1 MNLNR
6 KNRFFKRKKFRRL
19 LHTLACI
26 PAFNEEGVI
35 GKLVKK
41 TLSYVDSVVVCD
53 DGSSDNTAKEAE
65 NSGAHVIV
73 HDENKG
79 KGSALKSLFEHAKH
93 STADIIVTIDGDGQF
108 LPEEIKKLT
117 KPIIEKTSDIVVGY
131 RFDDQTEMPS
141 YRKIGNKI
149 LDHATNIITSLPIRD
164 TQSGFRAYSKK
175 AIELIEFSNDG
186 FTADSEILINAS
198 KHDLRISEEKIT
210 VIYDTGR
217 RTSTKNPILHGSSV
231 LGSLIE
237 MILVKHPLKY
247 LGVPGLVVLICG
259 ILLSSYTISVFNETQ
274 LLPIPFA
281 LVSIG
286 ILLLGFLLLLSSGI
300 LFAINRSVFHK

>member
-1 MNLNR
+1 MMN
-6 KNRFFKRKKFRRL
+6 
-19 LHTLACI
+19 TLVCI
-26 PAFNEEGVI
+26 PAFNEEGAI
-35 GKLVKK
+35 GKLVRK

-73 HDENKG
+73 HDENRG
-79 KGSALKSLFEHAKH
+79 KGSALKSLFEHARH
-93 STADIIVTIDGDGQF
+93 SSADIIVTIDGDGQF
-108 LPEEIKKLT
+108 MPEEIKKLT

-131 RFDDQTEMPS
+131 RFDNDTEMPS

-149 LDHATNIITSLPIRD
+149 LDHATNIATSIPIRD
-164 TQSGFRAYSKK
+164 TQSGFRAYSKN

-186 FTADSEILINAS
+186 FTADSEILIDAS
-198 KHDLRISEEKIT
+198 KHGLRISEEKIT

-247 LGVPGLVVLICG
+247 LGIPGLVVIFCG
-259 ILLSSYTISVFNETQ
+259 ILLSSYTISVFNQTA

-286 ILLLGFLLLLSSGI
+286 LLLLGFLLLMTSGI
-300 LFAINRSVFHK
+300 LFAINRSIFHK

>member
-1 MNLNR
+1 MN
-6 KNRFFKRKKFRRL
+6 
-19 LHTLACI
+19 TLVCI
-26 PAFNEEGVI
+26 PAFNEEGAI
-35 GKLVKK
+35 GKLVRK

-73 HDENKG
+73 HDENRG
-79 KGSALKSLFEHAKH
+79 KGSALKSLFEHARH
-93 STADIIVTIDGDGQF
+93 SSADIIVTIDGDGQF

-131 RFDDQTEMPS
+131 RFDNDTEMPS

-149 LDHATNIITSLPIRD
+149 LDHATNIATSIPIRD
-164 TQSGFRAYSKK
+164 TQSGFRAYSKN

-217 RTSTKNPILHGSSV
+217 RTSTKNPILHGSGV
-231 LGSLIE
+231 LGSLVE

-247 LGVPGLVVLICG
+247 LGVPGLIVLICG
-259 ILLSSYTISVFNETQ
+259 MLLSFYTISVFNSVTT
-274 LLPIPFA
+274 
-281 LVSIG
+281 
-286 ILLLGFLLLLSSGI
+286 SSSSWVP
-300 LFAINRSVFHK
+300 RSPLKRRRNAT

>member
-1 MNLNR
+1 MMN
-6 KNRFFKRKKFRRL
+6 
-19 LHTLACI
+19 TLVCI
-26 PAFNEEGVI
+26 PAFNEEGAI
-35 GKLVKK
+35 GKLVRK

-73 HDENKG
+73 HNENRG
-79 KGSALKSLFEHAKH
+79 KGSALKSLFEHARH
-93 STADIIVTIDGDGQF
+93 SSADIIVTIDGDGQF

-131 RFDDQTEMPS
+131 RFDNDTEMPS

-149 LDHATNIITSLPIRD
+149 LDHATNIATSIPIRD
-164 TQSGFRAYSKK
+164 TQSGFRAYSKN

-186 FTADSEILINAS
+186 FTADSEILIDAS
-198 KHDLRISEEKIT
+198 KHGLRISEEKIT

-247 LGVPGLVVLICG
+247 LGIPGLIVIFCG
-259 ILLSSYTISVFNETQ
+259 VLLSSYTISVFNQTA

-286 ILLLGFLLLLSSGI
+286 LLLLGFLLLMTSGI
-300 LFAINRSVFHK
+300 LFAINRSIFHK

>member
-1 MNLNR
+1 MN
-6 KNRFFKRKKFRRL
+6 
-19 LHTLACI
+19 TLVCI
-26 PAFNEEGVI
+26 PAFNEEGAI
-35 GKLVKK
+35 GKLVRK

-73 HDENKG
+73 HDENRG
-79 KGSALKSLFEHAKH
+79 KGSALKSLFEHARH
-93 STADIIVTIDGDGQF
+93 SSADIIITIDGDGQF

-131 RFDDQTEMPS
+131 RFDNDTEMPS

-149 LDHATNIITSLPIRD
+149 LDHATNIATSIPIRD
-164 TQSGFRAYSKK
+164 TQSGFRAYSKN

-186 FTADSEILINAS
+186 FTADSEILIDAS
-198 KHDLRISEEKIT
+198 KHGLRISEEKIT

-217 RTSTKNPILHGSSV
+217 RTSTKNPILHGSNV

-247 LGVPGLVVLICG
+247 LGIPGLIVIFCG
-259 ILLSSYTISVFNETQ
+259 VLLSSYTISVFNQTA

-286 ILLLGFLLLLSSGI
+286 LLLLGFLLLMTSGI
-300 LFAINRSVFHK
+300 LFAINRSIFHK

>member
-1 MNLNR
+1 M
-6 KNRFFKRKKFRRL
+6 KSDRL
-19 LHTLACI
+19 LKTIVCM
-26 PAFNEEGVI
+26 PAFNEEGAI
-35 GKLVKK
+35 GDLIKK
-41 TLSYVDSVVVCD
+41 TLSYADSVVVCD
-53 DGSSDNTAKEAE
+53 DGSSDYTANEAKDC
-65 NSGAHVIV
+65 GAYVIR
-73 HDENKG
+73 HNENKG
-79 KGSALKSLFEHAKH
+79 IGSSLRSLFKH
-93 STADIIVTIDGDGQF
+93 VKNSSADIIVTIDGDGQF

-131 RFDDQTEMPS
+131 RFDDNTEMPS
-141 YRKIGNKI
+141 YRRLGNKI
-149 LDHATNIITSLPIRD
+149 LDHATNIVTSLPIRD

-217 RTSTKNPILHGSSV
+217 RTSTKNPILHGSGV

-247 LGVPGLVVLICG
+247 LGVPGLIVLICG

>member
-1 MNLNR
+1 MMN
-6 KNRFFKRKKFRRL
+6 
-19 LHTLACI
+19 TLVCI
-26 PAFNEEGVI
+26 PAFNEEGAI

-53 DGSSDNTAKEAE
+53 DGSSDNTTKEAE
-65 NSGAHVIV
+65 DSGAHVIV
-73 HDENKG
+73 HNENKG
-79 KGSALKSLFEHAKH
+79 KGSALKSLFEHARH
-93 STADIIVTIDGDGQF
+93 SSADIIVTIDGDGQF

-117 KPIIEKTSDIVVGY
+117 KPIIENISDVVVGY
-131 RFDDQTEMPS
+131 RFDDDTEMPS

-149 LDHATNIITSLPIRD
+149 LDHATNIVSSLPIRD

-175 AIELIEFSNDG
+175 AIQSIEFSNDG

-198 KHDLRISEEKIT
+198 KYGLRISEEKIT

-217 RTSTKNPILHGSSV
+217 RTSTKNPILHGSGV

-247 LGVPGLVVLICG
+247 LGVPGLVIICCG
-259 ILLSSYTISVFNETQ
+259 IILSSYTISVFNETQ

-281 LVSIG
+281 LVSVG

>member
-1 MNLNR
+1 MMN
-6 KNRFFKRKKFRRL
+6 
-19 LHTLACI
+19 TLVCI
-26 PAFNEEGVI
+26 PAFNEEGAI
-35 GKLVKK
+35 GKLVRK

-73 HDENKG
+73 HDENRG
-79 KGSALKSLFEHAKH
+79 KGSALKSLFEHARH
-93 STADIIVTIDGDGQF
+93 SSADIIVTIDGDGQF

-117 KPIIEKTSDIVVGY
+117 KPIIEKTSDVVVGY
-131 RFDDQTEMPS
+131 RFDNDTEMPS

-149 LDHATNIITSLPIRD
+149 LDHATNIATSIPIRD
-164 TQSGFRAYSKK
+164 TQSGFRAYSKN

-186 FTADSEILINAS
+186 FTADSEILIDAS
-198 KHDLRISEEKIT
+198 KHGLRISEEKIT

-247 LGVPGLVVLICG
+247 LGIPGLIVIFCG
-259 ILLSSYTISVFNETQ
+259 ILLSSYTISVFNQTA

-286 ILLLGFLLLLSSGI
+286 LLLLGFLLLMTSGI
-300 LFAINRSVFHK
+300 LFAINRSIFHK

>member
-1 MNLNR
+1 MMN
-6 KNRFFKRKKFRRL
+6 
-19 LHTLACI
+19 TLVCI
-26 PAFNEEGVI
+26 PAFNEEGAI
-35 GKLVKK
+35 GKLVRK

-73 HDENKG
+73 HDENRG
-79 KGSALKSLFEHAKH
+79 KGSALKSLFEHARH
-93 STADIIVTIDGDGQF
+93 SSADIIITIDGDGQF

-131 RFDDQTEMPS
+131 RFDNDTEMPS

-149 LDHATNIITSLPIRD
+149 LDHATNIATSIPIRD
-164 TQSGFRAYSKK
+164 TQSGFRAYSKN

-186 FTADSEILINAS
+186 FTADSEILIDAS
-198 KHDLRISEEKIT
+198 KHGLRISEEKIT

-247 LGVPGLVVLICG
+247 LGIPGLIVIFCG
-259 ILLSSYTISVFNETQ
+259 VLLSSYTISVFNQTA

-286 ILLLGFLLLLSSGI
+286 LLLLGFLLLMTSGI
-300 LFAINRSVFHK
+300 LFAINRSIFHK

>member
-1 MNLNR
+1 MMN
-6 KNRFFKRKKFRRL
+6 
-19 LHTLACI
+19 TLVCI
-26 PAFNEEGVI
+26 PAFNEEGAI
-35 GKLVKK
+35 GKLVRK

-73 HDENKG
+73 HDENRG
-79 KGSALKSLFEHAKH
+79 KGSALKSLFEHARH
-93 STADIIVTIDGDGQF
+93 SSADIIVTIDGDGQF

-117 KPIIEKTSDIVVGY
+117 KPIIEKTSDVVVGY
-131 RFDDQTEMPS
+131 RFDNDTEMPS

-149 LDHATNIITSLPIRD
+149 LDHATNIATSIPIRD
-164 TQSGFRAYSKK
+164 TQSGFRAYSKN

-186 FTADSEILINAS
+186 FTADSEILIDAS
-198 KHDLRISEEKIT
+198 KHGLRISEEKIT

-247 LGVPGLVVLICG
+247 LGIPGLIVIFCG
-259 ILLSSYTISVFNETQ
+259 VLLSSYTISVFNQTA

-286 ILLLGFLLLLSSGI
+286 SLLLGFLLLMTSGI
-300 LFAINRSVFHK
+300 LFAINRSIFHK

>member
-1 MNLNR
+1 MMN
-6 KNRFFKRKKFRRL
+6 
-19 LHTLACI
+19 TLVCI
-26 PAFNEEGVI
+26 PAFNEEGAI
-35 GKLVKK
+35 GKLVRK

-73 HDENKG
+73 HDENRG
-79 KGSALKSLFEHAKH
+79 KGSALKSLFEHARH
-93 STADIIVTIDGDGQF
+93 SSADIIITIDGDGQF

-131 RFDDQTEMPS
+131 RFDNDTEMPS

-149 LDHATNIITSLPIRD
+149 LDHATNIATSIPIRD
-164 TQSGFRAYSKK
+164 TQSGFRAYSKN

-186 FTADSEILINAS
+186 FTADSEILIDAS
-198 KHDLRISEEKIT
+198 KHGLRISEEKIT

-247 LGVPGLVVLICG
+247 LGIPGFVIIFCG
-259 ILLSSYTISVFNETQ
+259 VLLSSYTISVFNQTA

-286 ILLLGFLLLLSSGI
+286 SLLLGFLLLMTSGI
-300 LFAINRSVFHK
+300 LFAINRSIFHK

>member
-1 MNLNR
+1 MN
-6 KNRFFKRKKFRRL
+6 
-19 LHTLACI
+19 TLVCI
-26 PAFNEEGVI
+26 PAFNEEGAI

-53 DGSSDNTAKEAE
+53 DGSSDNTTKEAE
-65 NSGAHVIV
+65 DSGAHVIV
-73 HDENKG
+73 HNENKG
-79 KGSALKSLFEHAKH
+79 KGSALKSLFEHARH
-93 STADIIVTIDGDGQF
+93 SSADIIVTIDGDGQF

-117 KPIIEKTSDIVVGY
+117 NPIIENISDVVVGY
-131 RFDDQTEMPS
+131 RFDDDTEMPS

-149 LDHATNIITSLPIRD
+149 LDHATNIVSSIPIRD

-210 VIYDTGR
+210 VVYDTGR
-217 RTSTKNPILHGSSV
+217 RTSTKNPILHGSGV

-247 LGVPGLVVLICG
+247 LGVPGLIIIFCG
-259 ILLSSYTISVFNETQ
+259 IMLSSYTISIFNETQ

-281 LVSIG
+281 LVSVG

>member
-1 MNLNR
+1 MN
-6 KNRFFKRKKFRRL
+6 
-19 LHTLACI
+19 TLVCI
-26 PAFNEEGVI
+26 PAFNEEGAI
-35 GKLVKK
+35 GKLVRK

-73 HDENKG
+73 HDENRG
-79 KGSALKSLFEHAKH
+79 KGSALKSLFEHARH
-93 STADIIVTIDGDGQF
+93 SSADIIVTIDGDGQF

-131 RFDDQTEMPS
+131 RFDNDTEMPS

-149 LDHATNIITSLPIRD
+149 LDHATNIATSIPIRD
-164 TQSGFRAYSKK
+164 TQSGFRAYSKN

-186 FTADSEILINAS
+186 FTADSEILIDAS
-198 KHDLRISEEKIT
+198 KHGLRISEEKIT

-217 RTSTKNPILHGSSV
+217 RTSTKNPILHGSNV

-247 LGVPGLVVLICG
+247 LGIPGFVIIFCG
-259 ILLSSYTISVFNETQ
+259 ISLSSYTISVFNQTA

-286 ILLLGFLLLLSSGI
+286 LLLLGFLLLMTSGI
-300 LFAINRSVFHK
+300 LFAINRSIFHK

>member
-1 MNLNR
+1 MMMN
-6 KNRFFKRKKFRRL
+6 
-19 LHTLACI
+19 TLVCI
-26 PAFNEEGVI
+26 PAFNEEGAI
-35 GKLVKK
+35 GKLVRK

-65 NSGAHVIV
+65 NSGAHIIV
-73 HDENKG
+73 HDENRG
-79 KGSALKSLFEHAKH
+79 KGSALKSLFEHARH
-93 STADIIVTIDGDGQF
+93 SSADIIVTIDGDGQF

-131 RFDDQTEMPS
+131 RFDNDTEMPS

-149 LDHATNIITSLPIRD
+149 LDHATNIATSIPIRD
-164 TQSGFRAYSKK
+164 TQSGFRAYSKN

-186 FTADSEILINAS
+186 FTADSEILIDAS
-198 KHDLRISEEKIT
+198 KHGLRISEEKIT

-247 LGVPGLVVLICG
+247 LGIPGLIVIFCG
-259 ILLSSYTISVFNETQ
+259 VLLSSYTISVFNQTA

-286 ILLLGFLLLLSSGI
+286 LLLLGFLLLMTSGI
-300 LFAINRSVFHK
+300 LFAINRSIFHK

>member
-1 MNLNR
+1 M
-6 KNRFFKRKKFRRL
+6 
-19 LHTLACI
+19 
-26 PAFNEEGVI
+26 
-35 GKLVKK
+35 
-41 TLSYVDSVVVCD
+41 
-53 DGSSDNTAKEAE
+53 
-65 NSGAHVIV
+65 
-73 HDENKG
+73 
-79 KGSALKSLFEHAKH
+79 
-93 STADIIVTIDGDGQF
+93 
-108 LPEEIKKLT
+108 PEEIKKLT
-117 KPIIEKTSDIVVGY
+117 KPIIENISDVVVGY
-131 RFDDQTEMPS
+131 RFDDDTEMPS

-149 LDHATNIITSLPIRD
+149 LDHATNIVSSIPIRD

-210 VIYDTGR
+210 VVYDTGR
-217 RTSTKNPILHGSSV
+217 RTSTKNPILHGSGV

-247 LGVPGLVVLICG
+247 LGVPGLIIIFCG
-259 ILLSSYTISVFNETQ
+259 IILSSYTISIFNETQ

-281 LVSIG
+281 LVSVG

>member
-1 MNLNR
+1 MN
-6 KNRFFKRKKFRRL
+6 
-19 LHTLACI
+19 TLVCI
-26 PAFNEEGVI
+26 PAFNEEGAI

-53 DGSSDNTAKEAE
+53 DGSSDNTTKEAE
-65 NSGAHVIV
+65 DSGAHVIV
-73 HDENKG
+73 HNENKG
-79 KGSALKSLFEHAKH
+79 KGSALKSLFEHARH
-93 STADIIVTIDGDGQF
+93 SSADIIVTIDGDGQF

-117 KPIIEKTSDIVVGY
+117 KPIIENISDVVVGY
-131 RFDDQTEMPS
+131 RFDDDTEMPS

-149 LDHATNIITSLPIRD
+149 LDHATNIVSSLPIRD

-175 AIELIEFSNDG
+175 AIQSIEFSNDG

-198 KHDLRISEEKIT
+198 KYGLRISEEKIT

-247 LGVPGLVVLICG
+247 LGVPGLVIICCG
-259 ILLSSYTISVFNETQ
+259 IILSSYTISVFNETQ

-281 LVSIG
+281 LVSVG
-286 ILLLGFLLLLSSGI
+286 MLLLGFLLLLSSGI

>member
-1 MNLNR
+1 MMN
-6 KNRFFKRKKFRRL
+6 
-19 LHTLACI
+19 TLVCI
-26 PAFNEEGVI
+26 PAFNEEGAI
-35 GKLVKK
+35 GKLVRK

-73 HDENKG
+73 HDENRG
-79 KGSALKSLFEHAKH
+79 KGSALKSLFEHARH
-93 STADIIVTIDGDGQF
+93 SSADIIITIDGDGQF

-117 KPIIEKTSDIVVGY
+117 KPIIEKTSDVVVGY
-131 RFDDQTEMPS
+131 RFDNDTEMPS

-149 LDHATNIITSLPIRD
+149 LDHATNIATSIPIRD
-164 TQSGFRAYSKK
+164 TQSGFRAYSKN

-186 FTADSEILINAS
+186 FTADSEILIDAS
-198 KHDLRISEEKIT
+198 KHGLRISEEKIT

-247 LGVPGLVVLICG
+247 LGIPGFVIIFCG
-259 ILLSSYTISVFNETQ
+259 VLLSSYTISVFNQTA

-286 ILLLGFLLLLSSGI
+286 LLLLGFLLLMTSGI
-300 LFAINRSVFHK
+300 LFAINRSIFHK

>member
-1 MNLNR
+1 MMN
-6 KNRFFKRKKFRRL
+6 
-19 LHTLACI
+19 TLVCI
-26 PAFNEEGVI
+26 PAFNEEGAI
-35 GKLVKK
+35 GKLVRK

-73 HDENKG
+73 HDENRG
-79 KGSALKSLFEHAKH
+79 KGSALKSLFEHARH
-93 STADIIVTIDGDGQF
+93 SSADIIVTIDGDGQF

-131 RFDDQTEMPS
+131 RFDNDTEMPS

-149 LDHATNIITSLPIRD
+149 LDHATNIATSIPIRD

-175 AIELIEFSNDG
+175 AVELIEFSNDG
-186 FTADSEILINAS
+186 FTADSEILIDAS
-198 KHDLRISEEKIT
+198 KHGLRISEEKIT

-247 LGVPGLVVLICG
+247 LGIPGLIVIFCG
-259 ILLSSYTISVFNETQ
+259 VLLSSYTISVFNQTA

-286 ILLLGFLLLLSSGI
+286 LLLLGFLLLMTSGI
-300 LFAINRSVFHK
+300 LFAINRSIFHK

>member
-1 MNLNR
+1 MMN
-6 KNRFFKRKKFRRL
+6 
-19 LHTLACI
+19 TLVCI
-26 PAFNEEGVI
+26 PAFNEEGAI
-35 GKLVKK
+35 GKLVRK

-73 HDENKG
+73 HDENRG
-79 KGSALKSLFEHAKH
+79 KGSALKSLFEHARH
-93 STADIIVTIDGDGQF
+93 SSADIIVTIDGDGQF

-131 RFDDQTEMPS
+131 RFDNDTEMPS

-149 LDHATNIITSLPIRD
+149 LDHATNIATSIPIRD
-164 TQSGFRAYSKK
+164 TQSGFRAYSKN

-186 FTADSEILINAS
+186 FTADSEILIDAS
-198 KHDLRISEEKIT
+198 KHGLRISEEKIT

-217 RTSTKNPILHGSSV
+217 RTSTKNPILHGSNV

-237 MILVKHPLKY
+237 MILVKHPSKY
-247 LGVPGLVVLICG
+247 LGIPGLIVIFCG
-259 ILLSSYTISVFNETQ
+259 VLLSSYTISVFNQTA

-286 ILLLGFLLLLSSGI
+286 SLLLGFLLLMTSGI
-300 LFAINRSVFHK
+300 LFAINRSIFHK

>member
-1 MNLNR
+1 MY
-6 KNRFFKRKKFRRL
+6 KRQL
-19 LHTLACI
+19 VCI
-26 PAFNEEGVI
+26 PAFNEEGAI
-35 GKLVKK
+35 GKLVRK

-53 DGSSDNTAKEAE
+53 DGSSDNTTKEAE
-65 NSGAHVIV
+65 DSGAHVIV
-73 HDENKG
+73 HNENRG
-79 KGSALKSLFEHAKH
+79 KGAALKSLFEHARH
-93 STADIIVTIDGDGQF
+93 SSADIIVTMDGDGQF
-108 LPEEIKKLT
+108 MPEEIKKLT

-131 RFDDQTEMPS
+131 RFDNDTEMPS

-149 LDHATNIITSLPIRD
+149 LDHATNIATSIPIRD
-164 TQSGFRAYSKK
+164 TQSGFRAYSKN

-186 FTADSEILINAS
+186 FTADSEILIDAS
-198 KHDLRISEEKIT
+198 KHGLRISEEKIT

-247 LGVPGLVVLICG
+247 LGIPGLVVIFCG
-259 ILLSSYTISVFNETQ
+259 ILLSSYTISVFNQTA

-286 ILLLGFLLLLSSGI
+286 LLLLGFLLLLT
-300 LFAINRSVFHK
+300 N

>member
-1 MNLNR
+1 MMN
-6 KNRFFKRKKFRRL
+6 
-19 LHTLACI
+19 TLVCI
-26 PAFNEEGVI
+26 PAFNEEGAI

-53 DGSSDNTAKEAE
+53 DGSSDNTTKEAE
-65 NSGAHVIV
+65 DSGAHVIV
-73 HDENKG
+73 HNENRG
-79 KGSALKSLFEHAKH
+79 KGSALKSLFEHARH
-93 STADIIVTIDGDGQF
+93 SSADIIVTIDGDGQF

-117 KPIIEKTSDIVVGY
+117 KPIIENISDVVVGY
-131 RFDDQTEMPS
+131 RFDDDTEMPS

-149 LDHATNIITSLPIRD
+149 LDHATNIVSSIPIRD

-175 AIELIEFSNDG
+175 TIELIEFSNDG

-210 VIYDTGR
+210 VVYDTGR
-217 RTSTKNPILHGSSV
+217 RTSTKNPILHGSGV

-247 LGVPGLVVLICG
+247 LGVPGLIIIFCG
-259 ILLSSYTISVFNETQ
+259 IMLSSYTISIFNETQ

-281 LVSIG
+281 LVSVG

>member
-1 MNLNR
+1 MMN
-6 KNRFFKRKKFRRL
+6 
-19 LHTLACI
+19 TLVCI
-26 PAFNEEGVI
+26 PAFNEEGAI
-35 GKLVKK
+35 GKLVRK

-73 HDENKG
+73 HDENRG
-79 KGSALKSLFEHAKH
+79 KGSALKSLFEHARH
-93 STADIIVTIDGDGQF
+93 SSADIIVTIDGDGQF

-131 RFDDQTEMPS
+131 RFDNDTEMPS

-149 LDHATNIITSLPIRD
+149 LDHATNIATSIPIRD
-164 TQSGFRAYSKK
+164 TQSGFRAYSKN

-186 FTADSEILINAS
+186 FTADSEILIDAS
-198 KHDLRISEEKIT
+198 KHGLRISEEKIT

-217 RTSTKNPILHGSSV
+217 RTSTKNPILHGSNV

-247 LGVPGLVVLICG
+247 LGIPGLIVIFCG
-259 ILLSSYTISVFNETQ
+259 VLLSSYTISVFNQTA

-286 ILLLGFLLLLSSGI
+286 LLLLGFLLLMTSGI
-300 LFAINRSVFHK
+300 LFAINRSIFHK

>member
-1 MNLNR
+1 MMN
-6 KNRFFKRKKFRRL
+6 
-19 LHTLACI
+19 TLVCI
-26 PAFNEEGVI
+26 PAFNEEGAI
-35 GKLVKK
+35 GKLVRK

-73 HDENKG
+73 HDENRG
-79 KGSALKSLFEHAKH
+79 KGSALKSLFEHARH
-93 STADIIVTIDGDGQF
+93 SSADIIVTIDGDGQF

-117 KPIIEKTSDIVVGY
+117 KPIIEKTSDVVVGY
-131 RFDDQTEMPS
+131 RFDNDTEMPS

-149 LDHATNIITSLPIRD
+149 LDHATNIATSIPIRD
-164 TQSGFRAYSKK
+164 TQSGFRAYSKY

-186 FTADSEILINAS
+186 FTADSEILIDAS
-198 KHDLRISEEKIT
+198 KHGLRISEEKIT

-247 LGVPGLVVLICG
+247 LGIPGLIVIFCG
-259 ILLSSYTISVFNETQ
+259 VLLSSYTISVFNQTA

-286 ILLLGFLLLLSSGI
+286 SLLLGFLLLMTSGI
-300 LFAINRSVFHK
+300 LFAINRSIFHK

>member
-1 MNLNR
+1 MMN
-6 KNRFFKRKKFRRL
+6 
-19 LHTLACI
+19 TLVCI
-26 PAFNEEGVI
+26 PAFNEEGAI
-35 GKLVKK
+35 GKLVRK

-73 HDENKG
+73 HDENRG
-79 KGSALKSLFEHAKH
+79 KGSALKSLFEHARH
-93 STADIIVTIDGDGQF
+93 SSADIIVTIDGDGQF

-131 RFDDQTEMPS
+131 RFDNDTEMPS

-149 LDHATNIITSLPIRD
+149 LDHATNIATSIPIRD
-164 TQSGFRAYSKK
+164 TQSGFRAYSKN

-186 FTADSEILINAS
+186 FTADSEILIDAS
-198 KHDLRISEEKIT
+198 KHGLRISEEKIT

-217 RTSTKNPILHGSSV
+217 RTSTKNPILHGSNV

-247 LGVPGLVVLICG
+247 LGIPGLIVIFCG
-259 ILLSSYTISVFNETQ
+259 ILLSSYTISVFNQTA

-286 ILLLGFLLLLSSGI
+286 LLLLGFLLLMTSGI
-300 LFAINRSVFHK
+300 LFAINRSIFHK

>member
-1 MNLNR
+1 MS
-6 KNRFFKRKKFRRL
+6 
-19 LHTLACI
+19 TLVCI
-26 PAFNEEGVI
+26 PAFNEEGAI
-35 GKLVKK
+35 GKLVRK

-53 DGSSDNTAKEAE
+53 DGSSDNTAKEAK
-65 NSGAHVIV
+65 NSGAYVII
-73 HDENKG
+73 HDENRG
-79 KGSALKSLFEHAKH
+79 KGSALKSLFEHARH
-93 STADIIVTIDGDGQF
+93 SSADIIITIDGDGQF

-131 RFDDQTEMPS
+131 RFDNDTEMPS

-149 LDHATNIITSLPIRD
+149 LDHATNIATSIPIRD
-164 TQSGFRAYSKK
+164 TQSGFRAYSKN

-186 FTADSEILINAS
+186 FTADSEILIDAS
-198 KHDLRISEEKIT
+198 KHGLRISEEKIT

-247 LGVPGLVVLICG
+247 LGIPGLVVIFCG
-259 ILLSSYTISVFNETQ
+259 ILLSSYTISVFNQTA

-286 ILLLGFLLLLSSGI
+286 LLLLGFLLLMTSGI
-300 LFAINRSVFHK
+300 LFAINRSIFHK

>member
-1 MNLNR
+1 MMN
-6 KNRFFKRKKFRRL
+6 
-19 LHTLACI
+19 TLVCI
-26 PAFNEEGVI
+26 PAFNEEGAI
-35 GKLVKK
+35 GKLVRK

-73 HDENKG
+73 HDENRG
-79 KGSALKSLFEHAKH
+79 KGSALKSLFEHARH
-93 STADIIVTIDGDGQF
+93 SSADIIVTIDGDGQF

-117 KPIIEKTSDIVVGY
+117 KPIIEKTSDVVVGY
-131 RFDDQTEMPS
+131 RFDNDTEMPS

-149 LDHATNIITSLPIRD
+149 LDHATNIATSIPIRD
-164 TQSGFRAYSKK
+164 TQSGFRAYSKN

-186 FTADSEILINAS
+186 FTADSEILIDAS
-198 KHDLRISEEKIT
+198 KHGLRISEEKIT

-247 LGVPGLVVLICG
+247 LGIPGFVIIFCG
-259 ILLSSYTISVFNETQ
+259 VLLSSYTISVFNQTA

-286 ILLLGFLLLLSSGI
+286 SLLLGFLLLMTSGV
-300 LFAINRSVFHK
+300 LFAINRSIFHK

>member
-1 MNLNR
+1 MN
-6 KNRFFKRKKFRRL
+6 
-19 LHTLACI
+19 TLVCI
-26 PAFNEEGVI
+26 PAFNEEGAI
-35 GKLVKK
+35 GKLVRK

-73 HDENKG
+73 HDENRG
-79 KGSALKSLFEHAKH
+79 KGSALKSLFEHARH
-93 STADIIVTIDGDGQF
+93 SSADIIVTIDGDGQF

-131 RFDDQTEMPS
+131 RFDNDAEMPS

-149 LDHATNIITSLPIRD
+149 LDHATNIATSIPIRD
-164 TQSGFRAYSKK
+164 TQSGFRAYSKN

-186 FTADSEILINAS
+186 FTADSEILIDAS
-198 KHDLRISEEKIT
+198 KHGLRISEEKIT

-247 LGVPGLVVLICG
+247 LGIPGFVIIFCG
-259 ILLSSYTISVFNETQ
+259 VLLSSYTISVFNQTA

-286 ILLLGFLLLLSSGI
+286 SLLLGFLLLMTSGI
-300 LFAINRSVFHK
+300 LFAINRSIFHK

>member
-1 MNLNR
+1 MN
-6 KNRFFKRKKFRRL
+6 
-19 LHTLACI
+19 TLVCI
-26 PAFNEEGVI
+26 PAFNEEGAI
-35 GKLVKK
+35 GKLVRK

-73 HDENKG
+73 HDENRG
-79 KGSALKSLFEHAKH
+79 KGSALKSLFEHARH
-93 STADIIVTIDGDGQF
+93 SSADIIVTIDGDGQF

-131 RFDDQTEMPS
+131 RFDNDTEMPS

-149 LDHATNIITSLPIRD
+149 LDHATNIATSIPIRD
-164 TQSGFRAYSKK
+164 TQSGFRAYSKN

-186 FTADSEILINAS
+186 FTADSEILIDAS
-198 KHDLRISEEKIT
+198 KHGLRISEEKIT

-217 RTSTKNPILHGSSV
+217 RTSTKNPILHGSNV

-247 LGVPGLVVLICG
+247 LGIPGLIVIFCG
-259 ILLSSYTISVFNETQ
+259 ILLSSYTISVFNQTA

-286 ILLLGFLLLLSSGI
+286 LLLLGFLLLMTSGI
-300 LFAINRSVFHK
+300 LFAINRSIFHK

>member
-1 MNLNR
+1 MN
-6 KNRFFKRKKFRRL
+6 
-19 LHTLACI
+19 TLVCI
-26 PAFNEEGVI
+26 PAFNEEGAI
-35 GKLVKK
+35 GKLVRK

-73 HDENKG
+73 HDENRG
-79 KGSALKSLFEHAKH
+79 KGSALKSLFEHARH
-93 STADIIVTIDGDGQF
+93 SSADIIVTIDGDGQF

-131 RFDDQTEMPS
+131 RFDNDTEMPS

-149 LDHATNIITSLPIRD
+149 LDHATNIATSIPIRD
-164 TQSGFRAYSKK
+164 TQSGFRAYSKN

-186 FTADSEILINAS
+186 FTADSEILIDAS
-198 KHDLRISEEKIT
+198 KHGLRISEEKIT

-217 RTSTKNPILHGSSV
+217 RTSTKNPILHGSNV

-247 LGVPGLVVLICG
+247 LGIPGLIVIFCG
-259 ILLSSYTISVFNETQ
+259 ILLSSYTISVFNQTA

-286 ILLLGFLLLLSSGI
+286 SLLLGFLLLMTSGI
-300 LFAINRSVFHK
+300 LFAINRSIFHK

>member
-1 MNLNR
+1 MS
-6 KNRFFKRKKFRRL
+6 
-19 LHTLACI
+19 TLVCI
-26 PAFNEEGVI
+26 PAFNEEGAI
-35 GKLVKK
+35 GKLVRK

-53 DGSSDNTAKEAE
+53 DGSSDNTAKEAK
-65 NSGAHVIV
+65 NSGAYVII
-73 HDENKG
+73 HDENRG
-79 KGSALKSLFEHAKH
+79 KGSALKSLFEHARH
-93 STADIIVTIDGDGQF
+93 SSADIIVTIDGDGQF
-108 LPEEIKKLT
+108 MPEEIKKLT

-131 RFDDQTEMPS
+131 RFDDNTEMPS
-141 YRKIGNKI
+141 YRRLGNKI
-149 LDHATNIITSLPIRD
+149 LDHATNIVTSLPIRD

-186 FTADSEILINAS
+186 FTADSEILIDAS
-198 KHDLRISEEKIT
+198 KHGLRISEEKIT

-247 LGVPGLVVLICG
+247 LGIPGLVVIFCG
-259 ILLSSYTISVFNETQ
+259 ILLSSYTISVFNQTA

-286 ILLLGFLLLLSSGI
+286 LLLLGFLLLMTSGI
-300 LFAINRSVFHK
+300 LFAINRSIFHK

>member
-1 MNLNR
+1 MN
-6 KNRFFKRKKFRRL
+6 
-19 LHTLACI
+19 TLVCI
-26 PAFNEEGVI
+26 PAFNEEGAI

-53 DGSSDNTAKEAE
+53 DGSSDNTTKEAE
-65 NSGAHVIV
+65 DSGAHVIV
-73 HDENKG
+73 HNENKG
-79 KGSALKSLFEHAKH
+79 KGSALKSLFEHARH
-93 STADIIVTIDGDGQF
+93 SSADIIVTIDGDGQF

-117 KPIIEKTSDIVVGY
+117 KPIIENISDVVVGY
-131 RFDDQTEMPS
+131 RFDDDTEMPS

-149 LDHATNIITSLPIRD
+149 LDHATNIVSSIPIRD

-210 VIYDTGR
+210 VVYDTGR
-217 RTSTKNPILHGSSV
+217 RTSTKNPILHGSGV

-247 LGVPGLVVLICG
+247 LGVPGLIIIFCG
-259 ILLSSYTISVFNETQ
+259 IILSSYTISIFNETQ

-281 LVSIG
+281 LVSVG

>member
-1 MNLNR
+1 MMN
-6 KNRFFKRKKFRRL
+6 
-19 LHTLACI
+19 TLVCI
-26 PAFNEEGVI
+26 PAFNEEGAI
-35 GKLVKK
+35 GKLVRK

-73 HDENKG
+73 HDENRG
-79 KGSALKSLFEHAKH
+79 KGSALKSLFEHARH
-93 STADIIVTIDGDGQF
+93 SSADIIITIDGDGQF

-117 KPIIEKTSDIVVGY
+117 KPIIEKTSDVVVGY
-131 RFDDQTEMPS
+131 RFDNDTEMPS

-149 LDHATNIITSLPIRD
+149 LDHATNIATSIPIRD
-164 TQSGFRAYSKK
+164 TQSGFRAYSKN

-186 FTADSEILINAS
+186 FTADSEILIDAS
-198 KHDLRISEEKIT
+198 KHGLRISEEKIT

-247 LGVPGLVVLICG
+247 LGIPGLIVIFCG
-259 ILLSSYTISVFNETQ
+259 VLLSSYTISVFNQTA

-286 ILLLGFLLLLSSGI
+286 LLLLGFLLLMTSGI
-300 LFAINRSVFHK
+300 LFAINRSIFHK

>member
-1 MNLNR
+1 MN
-6 KNRFFKRKKFRRL
+6 
-19 LHTLACI
+19 TLVCI
-26 PAFNEEGVI
+26 PAFNEEGAI
-35 GKLVKK
+35 GKLVRK

-73 HDENKG
+73 HDENRG
-79 KGSALKSLFEHAKH
+79 KGSALKSLFKYARH
-93 STADIIVTIDGDGQF
+93 SSADIIITIDGDGQF

-117 KPIIEKTSDIVVGY
+117 IPIIEKTSDIVVCY
-131 RFDDQTEMPS
+131 RFDNDTEMPS

-149 LDHATNIITSLPIRD
+149 LDHATNIATSIPIRD
-164 TQSGFRAYSKK
+164 TQSGFRAYSKN

-186 FTADSEILINAS
+186 FTADSEILIDAS
-198 KHDLRISEEKIT
+198 KHGLRISEEKIT

-247 LGVPGLVVLICG
+247 LGIPGLVVIFCG
-259 ILLSSYTISVFNETQ
+259 ILLSSYTISVFNQTA

-286 ILLLGFLLLLSSGI
+286 LLLLGFLLLMSSGI
-300 LFAINRSVFHK
+300 LFAINRSIFHK